1 MPIIEKPST
10 TEELKTD
17 LDSITDELFALEKE
31 GESGYGGVEPWI
43 REQYRRASEKRDSDE
58 TRWLQAYRNYRGVY
72 GDDVRFT
79 DSEKSRA
86 FIKITKTKVLA
97 AYAQIVDVLFAGSKF
112 PIAISPTKNPVGDA
126 PSAVYFDEM
135 ELTEENIASKVPNPA
150 TGKPEE
156 TTPSGLRNNAT
167 RDFGGNFGPYSE
179 SLERVE
185 DVLQEGYGHTPTS
198 ATFEPII
205 KAARNMEKR
214 IHDQL
219 EESEASKHLR
229 NVAFEM
235 SLFGTGILKGPFA
248 FDKEYPRWTEDGE
261 YSPIFETVPRV
272 ESVSIWDV
280 YPDPDAHNMSE
291 AEYVIQRHRMSRSQ
305 LRSLKKRPY
314 FIDDAIESSIEMGPS
329 YNSEYWEDVLEDSEV
344 SVKTNRYEVLEYW
357 GVLDAQLAEEAGM
370 ELPNNLQDKDQV
382 HINAWVCN
390 GNILRLVLNPF
401 TPSRIPYQAV
411 PYELN
416 PYSFFGV
423 GVAENMEDTQL
434 LMNGFM
440 RMAIDNAALSS
451 NLLIEVD
458 ETNLIPGQDMSIYPG
473 KIFRRQAGAPGQA
486 IFGTKFPNVT
496 NECLQMFDKT
506 RQLADES
513 TGIPSYSHGMTGVM
527 GVGRT
532 ASGMSMLMGAAAQN
546 IKAVVRNV
554 DDYLLGPLG
563 KAFFAFNMQFKYDP
577 DANGDLDVEAL
588 GTESLMRNEIR
599 SQKLMQFMQV
609 AQNPAMAPFV
619 KYDYVLRE
627 IAASMDLD
635 EDKILNDPREA
646 EIQAKMAA
654 DYQKVLMENMPEPD
668 PAAAPEQ
675 AQDPAAMLQALM
687 GGAPPQGPQG
697 GPPPLQDP
705 TGGGGTVQPGAAPE
719 PGAAGFAANTGE
731 GEMLQ

>member
-1 MPIIEKPST
+1 MPIIEKPQT
-10 TEELKTD
+10 KED
-17 LDSITDELFALEKE
+17 LNIDSDAISDEMFALENE
-31 GESGYGGVEPWI
+31 DDSGYGGLEPWI
-43 REQYRRASEKRDSDE
+43 REKYHRASEKRDSDE
-58 TRWLQAYRNYRGVY
+58 QRWLQSYRNYRGVY
-72 GDDVRFT
+72 GDDVKFT

-97 AYAQIVDVLFAGSKF
+97 SYAQIVDVLFAGSKF
-112 PIAISPTKNPVGDA
+112 PIAITPTKNPIGDT
-126 PSAVYFDEM
+126 PEAVYFDEM
-135 ELTEENIASKVPNPA
+135 EITEENVASKVPNPV
-150 TGKPEE
+150 TGKPEVSGPKNNV
-156 TTPSGLRNNAT
+156 TRPSIAKSY
-167 RDFGGNFGPYSE
+167 GPYQE
-179 SLERVE
+179 SLERVDE
-185 DVLQEGYGHTPTS
+185 FVQEGYGKTPTA
-198 ATFEPII
+198 ATFEPILE
-205 KAARNMEKR
+205 AARNMEKR

-235 SLFGTGILKGPFA
+235 ALFGTGILKGPFA
-248 FDKEYPRWTEDGE
+248 FDKEYPRWQEDGE
-261 YSPIFETVPRV
+261 YSPIFETIPRV

-280 YPDPDAHNMSE
+280 FPDPDAHNMSE
-291 AEYVIQRHRMSRSQ
+291 AEYMIQRHRMSRSQ
-305 LRSLKKRPY
+305 LRALKNRPY
-314 FIDDAIESSIEMGPS
+314 FRKDAIESSIEMGPS
-329 YNSEYWEDVLEDSEV
+329 YNSEYWEDVLEDSEI
-344 SVKTNRYEVLEYW
+344 TNQSTRYEVLEYW
-357 GVLDAQLAEEAGM
+357 GVLDAQLAEEAGL
-370 ELPNNLQDKDQV
+370 EIPESLAKKDQV
-382 HINAWVCN
+382 DINAWVCN

-401 TPSRIPYQAV
+401 TPSRIPYHAV

-416 PYSFFGV
+416 PYSFFGI

-546 IKAVVRNV
+546 IKAVVRNI

-563 KAFFAFNMQFKYDP
+563 KSFFAFNMQFKFDP
-577 DANGDLDVEAL
+577 NANGDLDIEAL

-599 SQKLMQFMQV
+599 SQKLMQFMQI

-646 EIQAKMAA
+646 EIQAKIAA
-654 DYQKVLMENMPEPD
+654 DYQKVLMENMPEEEKQ
-668 PAAAPEQ
+668 APPQ
-675 AQDPAAMLQALM
+675 QDPNAILQALM
-687 GGAPPQGPQG
+687 GGAPPQEG
-697 GPPPLQDP
+697 GPPPLEDP
-705 TGGGGTVQPGAAPE
+705 TGIGGTVQPGAAPE
-719 PGAAGFAANTGE
+719 PGAEGFAGNTGG
-731 GEMLQ
+731 GEVLQ